1 MNQAAYEA
9 GVKSNN
15 KGGSEMSN
23 LLKEIGITKEEL
35 QEKVIEKVV
44 RCVLSRNS
52 FDEDGNVEAISSD
65 FSNRLNKL
73 VQEKI
78 QSTIDKIASKSVL
91 PNVEKYIKDL
101 KIQKTNHYGEAKAEP
116 QTIVEYLIQ
125 TAENYMTEKVNYD
138 GKTKSQSDSYSWKGE
153 QTRVTH
159 MVHQY
164 LHYSIETAMKNALQ
178 NANSQIVKGL
188 EETCKLKLSEISNQ
202 LQISVKTK

>member
-1 MNQAAYEA
+1 
-9 GVKSNN
+9 
-15 KGGSEMSN
+15 MSN

-44 RCVLSRNS
+44 RCVFERNS
-52 FDEDGNVEAISSD
+52 FDEDVDSVTVSTD

-73 VQEKI
+73 VQDKI
-78 QSTIDKIASKSVL
+78 QATIDKLASKHVL
-91 PNVEKYIKDL
+91 PNVEKYIKEL
-101 KIQKTNHYGEAKAEP
+101 KIQKTNCYGEPKQEP
-116 QTIVEYLIQ
+116 LSFLEYLIQ

-138 GKTKSQSDSYSWKGE
+138 GKSKSQCDSYSWKGE

-159 MVHQY
+159 MVHRY

-188 EETCKLKLSEISNQ
+188 EETCKMKLAEISSQ